1 LKISIIIPAYN
12 EVNTISKIVDSVH
25 DVMIN
30 LQYDYNI
37 IIIDDC
43 SDDGTTEIINSYINI
58 DNIIL
63 INHKK
68 NRGKGAA
75 LKSGFSVVDGDV
87 IIIQDA
93 DLEYDPNDYQKLLD
107 PILTGK
113 ADVVYGS
120 RFVGSEPHRVHYYWH
135 YIGNL
140 FLTTLSNMFTNLNL
154 TDMETCY
161 KVLKS
166 DVLKSLSLT
175 EDRFGIE
182 PEITSKIAKGGWRVY
197 EVGISYYGRDYS
209 EGKKIDWK
217 DGLRALYVI
226 LKNGIFCQ

>member
-107 PILTGK
+107 PILSGK

>member
-1 LKISIIIPAYN
+1 
-12 EVNTISKIVDSVH
+12 
-25 DVMIN
+25 MIN

-107 PILTGK
+107 PILSGK

>member
-1 LKISIIIPAYN
+1 MKISIIIPAYN

-107 PILTGK
+107 PILSGK